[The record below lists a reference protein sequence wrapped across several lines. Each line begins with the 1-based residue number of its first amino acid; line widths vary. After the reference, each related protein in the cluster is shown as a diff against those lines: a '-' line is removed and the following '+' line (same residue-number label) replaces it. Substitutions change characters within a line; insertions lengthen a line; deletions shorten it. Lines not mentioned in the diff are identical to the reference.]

1 MDKIKLLRSLTDT
14 IMANIHDGIIIT
26 YNNFDIIYSNE
37 TGGRILEMGNDSA
50 NIIDTFIQL
59 KFLDKHIFFNN
70 RKITIYIDNNSVN
83 IALDIIITSKEYENN
98 IYHVFIIHNNKS
110 NYNNSQKTHGNF
122 IAYLSHEMRNPLQS
136 INLANH
142 LLMIEIKKNIGNK
155 EKCNKIMSMIDKSCN
170 ELKKIIGDVLDLS
183 KIEANEMIIEYDTCI
198 IRDICIN
205 IIEYNEEK
213 AKNKNLDIYY
223 IINDNMPETI
233 YTDEIRLNQI
243 LNNLISNAIKYTQS
257 GYIKLVADYDSAKHC
272 ITFNVID
279 SGIGIKEDEIDKL
292 FTQYSRTSASDKFTS
307 NGLGLYISQNIAN
320 LLGGYIEVKSAY
332 NNGSTFTIY
341 HPINLEISSMKQN
354 NTLIYKIN
362 KPNMKILLVDDN
374 KTNLDLLYMMMEHI
388 NNKYKCCHDICISDN
403 GYTAIELTKK
413 NNFDIIFIDVNMP
426 HMDGTTAAH
435 IIKSEGYTGKIIA
448 TTGNILVK
456 KENATYSLNSD
467 LYKIFDNVIIKPYD
481 ELCIVKMLINNL

>member
-1 MDKIKLLRSLTDT
+1 
-14 IMANIHDGIIIT
+14 
-26 YNNFDIIYSNE
+26 
-37 TGGRILEMGNDSA
+37 MG
-50 NIIDTFIQL
+50 
-59 KFLDKHIFFNN
+59 
-70 RKITIYIDNNSVN
+70 
-83 IALDIIITSKEYENN
+83 
-98 IYHVFIIHNNKS
+98 
-110 NYNNSQKTHGNF
+110 
-122 IAYLSHEMRNPLQS
+122 
-136 INLANH
+136 
-142 LLMIEIKKNIGNK
+142 
-155 EKCNKIMSMIDKSCN
+155 MIDKSCN

-243 LNNLISNAIKYTQS
+243 LNNLISNAIKYTHS
-257 GYIKLVADYDSAKHC
+257 GCIKLVADYDSARHC

-279 SGIGIKEDEIDKL
+279 TGIGIKEDEIDKL
-292 FTQYSRTSASDKFTS
+292 FTRYSRTSASDKFTS

-354 NTLIYKIN
+354 NALIYKIN

-388 NNKYKCCHDICISDN
+388 NNKYKCCHDICTADN

-467 LYKIFDNVIIKPYD
+467 LYKIFNNVIIKPYD